1 MTVIEL
7 EKPAAKTGRSG
18 VRNVVVLSG
27 SPTCPSKT
35 ELLADMVARDLEER
49 GLTVRHIRLRELPA
63 DCLMSLDYENEV
75 IASAVE
81 AVASADGVVIA
92 TPTFKASFSGLT
104 KLFLDILPQF
114 GFADKAILPLATGG
128 TLAHVLALDYGL
140 RPVVQSMGARW
151 VVPSFFVTS
160 DAFVTG
166 DDGTSLAPKFRDG
179 LDGVVRAFV
188 DAVKI
193 PATQAA

>member
-1 MTVIEL
+1 
-7 EKPAAKTGRSG
+7 
-18 VRNVVVLSG
+18 
-27 SPTCPSKT
+27 
-35 ELLADMVARDLEER
+35 MVARDLEER

-151 VVPSFFVTS
+151 VVPSF
-160 DAFVTG
+160 
-166 DDGTSLAPKFRDG
+166 SLPRTLSSRETTAHPLRRSSATASTVSSAPSSTR
-179 LDGVVRAFV
+179 
-188 DAVKI
+188 
-193 PATQAA
+193 